1 MTTART
7 QARITD
13 RLAYVR
19 SAVIEY
25 IAHGWGVLPGSIW
38 DGRRFTLGHCATD
51 VSGLVPVM
59 LSGRTLRRARE
70 AWSWWSIVPYS
81 ILARAGEDFDVIT
94 VPSTLVRAALAVD
107 GSAMASC
114 PTILAPRGARVL
126 VRRGSRPRLRSEL
139 RAVEGCRCC
148 RRGAVVALPP
158 TLVPGGSLRWW
169 IAPDDVGYQPG
180 DSDEVQAALVAALT
194 SWSGCEVS

>member
-1 MTTART
+1 
-7 QARITD
+7 
-13 RLAYVR
+13 
-19 SAVIEY
+19 
-25 IAHGWGVLPGSIW
+25 
-38 DGRRFTLGHCATD
+38 
-51 VSGLVPVM
+51 
-59 LSGRTLRRARE
+59 LRRARE

-139 RAVEGCRCC
+139 RAVEG
-148 RRGAVVALPP
+148 VSLPP

-194 SWSGCEVS
+194 SWSGGEVS

>member
-1 MTTART
+1 
-7 QARITD
+7 
-13 RLAYVR
+13 
-19 SAVIEY
+19 
-25 IAHGWGVLPGSIW
+25 
-38 DGRRFTLGHCATD
+38 
-51 VSGLVPVM
+51 
-59 LSGRTLRRARE
+59 
-70 AWSWWSIVPYS
+70 VPYS

-94 VPSTLVRAALAVD
+94 VPSTLGRAALAVD